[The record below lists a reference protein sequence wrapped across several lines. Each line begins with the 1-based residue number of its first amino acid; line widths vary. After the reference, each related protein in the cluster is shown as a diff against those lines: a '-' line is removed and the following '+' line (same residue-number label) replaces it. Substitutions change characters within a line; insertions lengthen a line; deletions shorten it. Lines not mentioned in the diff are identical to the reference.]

1 MEEYTNLSTEAEG
14 GLFDDYAPEGQQ
26 EQAEPQAQPE
36 AAAPEADA
44 QEKPQE
50 GEAQQEGAQA
60 KPQTLRVKYNGKE
73 QEITL
78 DEAVTLAQKGMN
90 YDKVLSERNSLRV
103 DARAS
108 ELMRRMA
115 EVNGMDLEQYV
126 GFVENQQEAAIL
138 QREAQSIRDRYP
150 DMPEDAVNE
159 MAQMRA
165 KEKRKAYEENAAARR
180 KSDEEARQ
188 KPWIAFLAEFPDY
201 MDGRELPRGVV
212 EGIERGLAPVEAMLR
227 YRESEYEQRIKEL
240 ETKLGAREQNQKN
253 KKASVGSLASTA
265 AENAPDAFLQ
275 GFDG

>member
-44 QEKPQE
+44 QGKPQE
-50 GEAQQEGAQA
+50 GEAQA
-60 KPQTLRVKYNGKE
+60 KQQTLRVKYNGKE

-201 MDGRELPRGVV
+201 KDGRELPRGVV

-240 ETKLGAREQNQKN
+240 KTKLGAREQNQKN